1 VSITL
6 NACQQAASNK
16 FFEFLF
22 DPDPS
27 NKEFV
32 IQGSAGTGKT
42 TLMRHIL
49 DLLNPKMAMVSSLT
63 NRYFDVQEI
72 HYTATTRKAAQV
84 LGQVVNKPEEATT
97 IHSLLGLRVTN
108 DYATGKQSLMTTG
121 SKPNVANHLIIID
134 EASFVTEELLNY
146 IRRYTK
152 GAKILYVGDPYQLLP
167 TSDSRSAVF
176 DESIPGAHLL
186 TVMRNGGL
194 IETLAHTYKS
204 SVITGEFPHCTV
216 DNIDVCHYDGQSF
229 QQAVDKAYTA
239 PNFNANSVRIL
250 AWTNQRVHAYNKYIR
265 SELLGKPEQ
274 FTVGEYVQTNKP
286 IMEGDKTVAQT
297 DEVLEITRVHPPAE
311 ICGIK
316 GRDVSMG
323 KIMGFLPD
331 DQNDVRAKLAELK
344 AQKNWSTYFLIK
356 DGFLDLRPPYACTVH
371 KSQGSTYEQVF
382 IDLSDIGRCFEPT
395 DVARMLYVGISRAS
409 KQVILYGN
417 LPYRYGSINY
427 EPRAITA

>member
-1 VSITL
+1 MSITL

-27 NKEFV
+27 KKEFV

-49 DLLNPKMAMVSSLT
+49 DLLDAKMTMVSSLT

-84 LGQVVNKPEEATT
+84 LGQVVNKPHEATT
-97 IHSLLGLRVTN
+97 IHSLLGLKVTN
-108 DYATGKQSLMTTG
+108 DYKTGEQSLMPTG
-121 SKPNVANHLIIID
+121 KPNHLANHLIIID
-134 EASFVTEELLNY
+134 EASFVTEELLQC
-146 IRRYTK
+146 IRRLTK

-167 TSDSRSAVF
+167 TSDSRSVVF
-176 DESIPGAHLL
+176 DEPIPGAHLL

-194 IETLAHTYKS
+194 IEHLAHTYKT
-204 SVITGEFPHCTV
+204 SVMTGEFPHCTV
-216 DNIDVCHYDGQSF
+216 DNVDVCHYDGQSF
-229 QQAVDKAYTA
+229 KQAVDKAYTA
-239 PNFNANSVRIL
+239 PNFDANRVRVL

-265 SELLGKPEQ
+265 SELMGKSEQ

-286 IMEGDKTVAQT
+286 IMEGNKTVAQT
-297 DEVLEITRVHPPAE
+297 DEILEITKVHKPTR
-311 ICGIK
+311 IFGIE
-316 GRDVSMG
+316 GRDISMG
-323 KIMGFLPD
+323 KITGFLPD
-331 DQNDVRAKLAELK
+331 DQNDVRDKLAELK
-344 AQKNWSTYFLIK
+344 AYKKWSTYFLIK
-356 DGFLDLRPPYACTVH
+356 EGFLDLRPPYACTVH
-371 KSQGSTYEQVF
+371 KSQGSTYDQVF